1 MDAYQC
7 VRTLRSVRS
16 FRPEALS
23 REAIERILQA
33 GRWSGSSKNTQPW
46 QFVVVQERA
55 RLEALS
61 RCGAYAGH
69 LAGAACGIVVVG
81 EPGAGSL
88 DLGRCAQNVKGPPPH
103 GGGLVGGSRRV
114 ALPTARP

>member
-7 VRTLRSVRS
+7 VRTLRAVRS

-55 RLEALS
+55 RLEALK
-61 RCGAYAGH
+61 RCGAYADH
-69 LAGAACGIVVVG
+69 MAGAASDIAIVSQ
-81 EPGAGSL
+81 PRAGHSA
-88 DLGRCAQNVKGPPPH
+88 LGRHAQNMM
-103 GGGLVGGSRRV
+103 L
-114 ALPTARP
+114 AT